1 MRNATLV
8 VMRHGEST
16 WTDKAVNVPTGV
28 PRAYEF
34 TSDAFGGLRVRGV
47 GRYLDPEAAAAGIA
61 ETKKLGR
68 A

>member
-16 WTDKAVNVPTGV
+16 WTDKAVNVPCV
-28 PRAYEF
+28 YEF
-34 TSDAFGGLRVRGV
+34 TSDAFGGLCVRGV

-61 ETKKLGR
+61 ETKELGR

>member
-1 MRNATLV
+1 
-8 VMRHGEST
+8 MRHGEST
-16 WTDKAVNVPTGV
+16 WTDKAVNVPTSV
-28 PRAYEF
+28 PRVCEF
-34 TSDAFGGLRVRGV
+34 TSDAFGGLRVQGV